1 MSYRPPV
8 LQATSVPSNTAVD
21 GSIPTSAATATRDA
35 AIQAT
40 RTADA
45 TVDANA
51 GTMQQADAQRA
62 MPRART
68 DNLNDAAGRHLTPT
82 NETVERPS
90 VYSHRTNRANVNRA
104 AARFN
109 PAQRTAAATFI
120 NPQTDQQRQIRN
132 GLNSHFE
139 SGGSVNDLL
148 PATQRLVRRLDGAIQ
163 KAERENDRS
172 HVVYTTL
179 NVQGTSRDDYLQAL
193 NNTPNYHQNLL
204 GYTRAN
210 HDVNKIAGDQDAIY
224 VQIETS
230 RGMYVGNEG
239 STGHLLPRGLEL
251 EYVGSG
257 DFNVDD
263 GQGGTVRR
271 TIVQM
276 REVRQDERTAARS

>member
-8 LQATSVPSNTAVD
+8 LQATNVPSNTAVD
-21 GSIPTSAATATRDA
+21 GSIPTAAATATRDA
-35 AIQAT
+35 AIAAT
-40 RTADA
+40 RAADA
-45 TVDANA
+45 TIDATA

-68 DNLNDAAGRHLTPT
+68 DNLNDAAGRHLTDVGD
-82 NETVERPS
+82 TVERPS
-90 VYSHRTNRANVNRA
+90 AFSHRKNRRNVNRA
-104 AARFN
+104 IAHFN
-109 PAQRTAAATFI
+109 PAQRRAAATFI
-120 NPQTDQQRQIRN
+120 NPQSDRQRTIRDS
-132 GLNSHFE
+132 LNRHFE
-139 SGGSVNDLL
+139 SNGTLDSLGDG
-148 PATQRLVRRLDGAIQ
+148 TRRLVRQLDGAIQ

-179 NVQGTSRDDYLQAL
+179 NLQGQSRADYLAAL
-193 NNTPNYHQNLL
+193 NATPGYHQNLL

-210 HDVNKIAGDQDAIY
+210 HDMNKIAGDQDSIY
-224 VQIETS
+224 VQIETA

-251 EYVGSG
+251 EFVNSG
-257 DFNVDD
+257 EFDVDN

-276 REVRQDERTAARS
+276 REVRQDERTIART